1 MTGTP
6 EGLTGTPDLGRT
18 ALEQLRL
25 EGAIFFRSELTE
37 PFAIDSTPN
46 RVAHQIHPGADR
58 VVIFHIVHG
67 GRCWVSGPDGIR
79 SMADTGDVIVVPY
92 GDDHTISGESA
103 AERKPVLDLL
113 DPPPWASV
121 PVVEWGG
128 AGVRTSLVCGYLVS
142 DDPLFDPRLR
152 VFPPAFVVRL
162 PDVASMQWV
171 EASIRFAMFGS
182 VPSRADGALTSD
194 VLARRLPELVLIAV
208 LQAHLATAPAADH
221 GWLAALR
228 DPVLAPALAQLHAAP
243 DRRWT
248 VPEIAAAA
256 SVSRSMLDERF
267 RQVLGLSPIRYLAEW
282 RMHLAEELLATSD
295 LTVFAVARR
304 VGYDSEEA
312 FSRAFKRARGL
323 SPSHWRA
330 ARS

>member
-6 EGLTGTPDLGRT
+6 GDVTGTPELGRA

-25 EGAIFFRSELTE
+25 EGAIFFRSELTD
-37 PFAIDSTPN
+37 PFSIDSTPN
-46 RVAHQIHPGADR
+46 RVAHQIHPGAER
-58 VVIFHIVHG
+58 VVLFHIVHR
-67 GRCWVSGPDGIR
+67 GRCWVSGADGVR
-79 SMADTGDVIVVPY
+79 SIAEAGDVIVVPY
-92 GDDHTISGESA
+92 GDDHRISGDTPATCAS
-103 AERKPVLDLL
+103 VLDLL
-113 DPPPWASV
+113 DPPPWETI

-128 AGVRTSLVCGYLVS
+128 AGARTSLVCGYLVS

-152 VFPPAFVVRL
+152 VFPQVFVVRL
-162 PDVASMQWV
+162 PDSSSTQWV
-171 EASIRFAMFGS
+171 DASIQYAMEASVPGADGS
-182 VPSRADGALTSD
+182 VPTGVVAT
-194 VLARRLPELVLIAV
+194 RLPELVLMTV

-243 DRRWT
+243 ERRWT
-248 VPEIAAAA
+248 VPAIAAAA
-256 SVSRSMLDERF
+256 AVSRSQLDERF

-295 LTVFAVARR
+295 LTVFAVSRR

-312 FSRAFKRARGL
+312 FSRAFKRARGA
-323 SPSHWRA
+323 SPSHWRS
-330 ARS
+330 ARG